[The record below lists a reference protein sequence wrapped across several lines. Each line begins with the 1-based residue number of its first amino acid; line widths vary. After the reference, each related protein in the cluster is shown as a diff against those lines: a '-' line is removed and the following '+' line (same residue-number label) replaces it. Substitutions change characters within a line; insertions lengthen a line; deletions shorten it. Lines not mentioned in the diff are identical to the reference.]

1 MEIDVRKIEGN
12 ERPPL
17 PLNDRWLRDGAI
29 LGHPAAPAEPD
40 TLALFERCV
49 DGDGE
54 ASSLTRRLGA
64 RDRDPVRD
72 YDETRHHTSSH
83 LTDRRIAELM
93 IPAIE

>member
-1 MEIDVRKIEGN
+1 M
-12 ERPPL
+12 
-17 PLNDRWLRDGAI
+17 PLNDRWRRGGVI
-29 LGHPAAPAEPD
+29 LGDPPAPAEPD
-40 TLALFERCV
+40 SLALFERRV
-49 DGDGE
+49 DGDCE